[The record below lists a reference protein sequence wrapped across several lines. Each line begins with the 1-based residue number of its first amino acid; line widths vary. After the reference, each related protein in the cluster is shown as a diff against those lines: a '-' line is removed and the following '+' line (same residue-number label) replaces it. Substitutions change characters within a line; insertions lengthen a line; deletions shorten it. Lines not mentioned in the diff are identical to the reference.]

1 MTVFLENNVS
11 TVDELVRDFEWRDS
25 PATPAQIAEVAAAL
39 HMSVPT
45 DLADLLTSRG
55 SGTGFI
61 GEGGFLSVYPLEDW
75 ASHHEILNAATRW
88 PGLLIFGN
96 DGGNGLFGFDQQS
109 QQYVEV
115 DAIGEEDRLRP
126 SGSRP
131 SLRRDHREF
140 CLGSSDDSGC
150 SRLPDSVKRL
160 VWDQESA
167 S

>member
-1 MTVFLENNVS
+1 MS
-11 TVDELVRDFEWRDS
+11 TVDELVRDFEWGDS

-39 HMSVPT
+39 HMSVPP

-55 SGTGFI
+55 SGGGFI

-96 DGGNGLFGFDQQS
+96 DGGNGLFGFDQET

-115 DAIGEEDRLRP
+115 DAIGEEDRRPYGKSLLEFLNTIANLRFTP
-126 SGSRP
+126 EPPQRP
-131 SLRRDHREF
+131 WRILSWIKRRLALF
-140 CLGSSDDSGC
+140 A
-150 SRLPDSVKRL
+150 V
-160 VWDQESA
+160 A
-167 S
+167 